1 MADDPKKKA
10 RRKALGFW
18 DAQDRVIKLNSMYR
32 IATFGNE
39 NTSAAARMVHDQLDD
54 VSTPEPDEELDRLR
68 PQRRRAPL
76 RHHSRKDAARR
87 VNLEACISP

>member
-54 VSTPEPDEELDRLR
+54 VSTPEPNEELIDSDLSDVE
-68 PQRRRAPL
+68 RRSAITRE
-76 RHHSRKDAARR
+76 RMRR
-87 VNLEACISP
+87 EGLL